1 MMLPVLLPL
10 GWHLLAAS
18 LLCGSY
24 VSHQEL
30 SFCQQCSLCVP
41 TVGTLRHA
49 DTTREML
56 LLLFLLPA
64 IQQLLVAV
72 VLGFH

>member
-18 LLCGSY
+18 LLRGSC

-30 SFCQQCSLCVP
+30 SLCQQRALCVP
-41 TVGTLRHA
+41 TVGTLRQA
-49 DTTREML
+49 DATREML